1 MSDRYLEFTQSSF
14 GRTLSGLL
22 GLPQPPSSGEQSKV
36 IR

>member
-1 MSDRYLEFTQSSF
+1 MIECSTVA
-14 GRTLSGLL
+14 TLAGQALALDL